1 MDRFALL
8 ISNHSFSYNLLK
20 EPRIEQSITETVALQ
35 AMKNVWV
42 LGVSHFVTWVLIK
55 VSSLLYICL
64 NLTRLLLELL
74 WKTNI
79 CTTLQIPHR
88 GIKTIVRFIND
99 SDALRG
105 RFKVLQRRDVR
116 KWFSLVV
123 SQFKFRL
130 YLLLVRWPWENI
142 LDALV
147 LQIHMWLCHIYTI
160 DYLIYIL
167 DIIDYKLFI
176 ELSILPITSLTLRE
190 INVFWN

>member
-1 MDRFALL
+1 
-8 ISNHSFSYNLLK
+8 
-20 EPRIEQSITETVALQ
+20 
-35 AMKNVWV
+35 MKNVWV
-42 LGVSHFVTWVLIK
+42 RGVSHFVTWVLIK
-55 VSSLLYICL
+55 VSSLLYLCL

-79 CTTLQIPHR
+79 CTTFQIPHR

-123 SQFKFRL
+123 SQFRFQL
-130 YLLLVRWPWENI
+130 YLLLVMWPWENI